1 MTMIRIVSLVLA
13 GMMLAVLGACEAKKE
28 KPAIITS
35 GVVNLGP
42 ASDFPAGTA
51 NTKFLAKYGIVVTN
65 ESGTPLA
72 IRPQC
77 PYDLATVKWNPKI
90 EQFECPAHGC
100 RYDLLGR
107 VSRGPST
114 KPLPG
119 VATKR
124 QPDGTLTVDLS
135 QLYGM

>member
-1 MTMIRIVSLVLA
+1 MVSLVFA
-13 GMMLAVLGACEAKKE
+13 GVMLAVLCACAAKKE

-35 GVVNLGP
+35 GVVNIGP

-51 NTKFLAKYGIVVTN
+51 NTRFLGQYGIVVTN

-77 PYDLATVKWNPKI
+77 PYDLATVRWNPKI

-107 VSRGPST
+107 VSGGPST
-114 KPLPG
+114 KPLAG
-119 VATKR
+119 VATRR
-124 QPDGTLTVDLS
+124 QADGTLTVDLS